1 MKKTIYI
8 ICATGVATSTMLRV
22 KIQSFL
28 EEHGIEAI
36 IRQYR
41 VTEVS
46 PDRTDADLIVSTT
59 RMDPEFEEVAPVV
72 NGVPLISG
80 QGEEEALEE
89 ILEALQED

>member
-28 EEHGIEAI
+28 EEHGIDAT

-46 PDRTDADLIVSTT
+46 PDRTDADLIVATT
-59 RMDPEFEEVAPVV
+59 RMGPEFQEVTQVID
-72 NGVPLISG
+72 GVPLITG
-80 QGEEEALEE
+80 QGEEETLDK
-89 ILEALQED
+89 ILDALQED